1 MEGASECPDQWKS
14 VGCFSKSHFIYLDN
28 EKIVFRRFQYD
39 SRNQNLQLFVDSFNA
54 EHLIKKLICFKGSP
68 SWIGFIMA
76 NRKAYFKKI
85 CVLETRM
92 SDFYKS
98 RTTSLKVTSATK

>member
-1 MEGASECPDQWKS
+1 MKTLYLGDFNATPD
-14 VGCFSKSHFIYLDN
+14 
-28 EKIVFRRFQYD
+28 
-39 SRNQNLQLFVDSFNA
+39 NQNLQLFVYLFDA
-54 EHLIKKLICFKGSP
+54 EHLIKKLICLKGSP
-68 SWIGFIMA
+68 SWIDLIMA